1 MYNKTKI
8 LMCRPD
14 YFDVSYYINPWMKP
28 SNIVNSELAAE
39 QYGNLVEAISRYAKI
54 EWIKGVNKLPDMVFT
69 ANAGLLVQD
78 RVFVVSNFL
87 NKERQQE
94 QKHWKKW
101 FSKNGYVVV
110 ELPPEVHFE
119 GAGDALWGEAKL
131 FVGHGFRTDKKA
143 INMLRE
149 TFTEIEIID
158 LELCD
163 PNFYH
168 LDTCFC
174 PVGNGSVIV
183 YPEAFKKESYAKI
196 EETFSHLIELDP
208 QEALNFS
215 ANSVVIDDVII
226 MNKASESLIEILSEN
241 EYKVI
246 EVELSEFM
254 KSGGSAKCLTLKL
267 NNYKE

>member
-8 LMCRPD
+8 LMCKPE

-28 SNIVNSELAAE
+28 SEIVDREFAAE
-39 QYGNLVEAISRYAKI
+39 QYKNLIEQISRYAKI

-69 ANAGLLVQD
+69 ANAGLLIND
-78 RVFVVSNFL
+78 TTFVCSNFK

-101 FSKNGYVVV
+101 FSKNNYVIC
-110 ELPPEVHFE
+110 ELPSTVNFE
-119 GAGDALWGEAKL
+119 GAGDALWSGETL
-131 FVGHGFRTDKKA
+131 YIGHGFRTDKKA
-143 INMLRE
+143 VNTLRE
-149 TFTEIEIID
+149 AFSKIEIID
-158 LELCD
+158 LELVN

-174 PVGNGSVIV
+174 PIGNNSVIV
-183 YPEAFKKESYAKI
+183 YPEAFKKESYEKI
-196 EETFSHLIELDP
+196 EQKFEHLIELDP
-208 QEALNFS
+208 KEALEFS

-226 MNKASESLIEILSEN
+226 MNKCSN
-241 EYKVI
+241 ELFELLDEFGFKVI
-246 EVELSEFM
+246 TVELSEFM

-267 NNYKE
+267 NNYKQ